1 MKEEDLKN
9 LSVVFAIAREKVA
22 ADRLQLIEILN
33 LEERVF
39 EMLKNDEGESKKED

>member
-9 LSVVFAIAREKVA
+9 LSVVFSIAREKVA

-39 EMLKNDEGESKKED
+39 EALKNDEGESKEKD